1 MGDIY
6 TPRSKRNQTAME
18 LPGNTKGRKWK
29 LEIEKCQTKVKYRI

>member
-6 TPRSKRNQTAME
+6 TPRRKWNQTAME
-18 LPGNTKGRKWK
+18 LPGNPKGKKWN

>member
-29 LEIEKCQTKVKYRI
+29 LKMENVKQK